1 MRERSYF
8 VYIMSNA
15 SWQPFYTGI
24 TSNLPKRVCQHQAHE
39 PGSYTAHYK
48 IDRLL
53 YYERYRDVSRA
64 IAREKTLKR
73 YTRAKKLALIRKM
86 NPRGDDLSR
95 EWGLQF
101 TPDAVRQ
108 KT

>member
-1 MRERSYF
+1 MREKSYF
-8 VYIMSNA
+8 VYIMSNT

-24 TSNLPKRVCQHQAHE
+24 TSNLPRRVSEHQRHE
-39 PGSYTAHYK
+39 PGSYTALYN

-53 YYERYRDVSRA
+53 YYEQYRDVRHA

-86 NPRGDDLSR
+86 NPNGDDLSR
-95 EWGLQF
+95 EWGLQY
-101 TPDAVRQ
+101 TPDAVRR

>member
-1 MRERSYF
+1 MAGFRDQSYY

-15 SWQPFYTGI
+15 SWQPFYTWV
-24 TSNLPKRVCQHQAHE
+24 TSNLPKRAFEHKQHQPDA
-39 PGSYTAHYK
+39 YTTRYN

-53 YYERYRDVSRA
+53 YYERYQYVASA

-73 YTRAKKLALIRKM
+73 YTRVKKLALIRKM
-86 NPRGDDLSR
+86 NPNGDDLGR
-95 EWGLQF
+95 GWF
-101 TPDAVRQ
+101 